1 VTKRDAGST
10 SGRQRQRLSLVAG
23 VLAISILALV
33 ILAADA
39 DVAVRPLIVLA
50 FLVLGPGLS
59 VTGFLRFADPGTELA
74 VAIPLSLALDALI
87 AGIMSLVGQW
97 EPNTALVVSAAFASG
112 ALALQ
117 LQQTVN
123 GVGR

>member
-10 SGRQRQRLSLVAG
+10 SGWQRQRLSLVAG

-59 VTGFLRFADPGTELA
+59 VTGFLGFADPGTELA

-87 AGIMSLVGQW
+87 AGIMSFVGQW

-117 LQQTVN
+117 LQQTV
-123 GVGR
+123 VGR